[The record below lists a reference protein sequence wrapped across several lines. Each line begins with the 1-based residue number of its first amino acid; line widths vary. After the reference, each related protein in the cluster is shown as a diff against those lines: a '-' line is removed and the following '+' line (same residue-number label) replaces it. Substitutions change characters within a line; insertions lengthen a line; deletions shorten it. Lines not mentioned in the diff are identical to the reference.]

1 MDTFQITTLCF
12 LGIIA
17 FILIGLSII
26 IHKAI
31 VRHQAS
37 TDAHTNLLSR
47 LIEVESAI
55 KSALPAIERN
65 TGAAHGQ
72 LAESLPLTAKA
83 SVDIAALMVSRLP
96 SLQESI
102 SETAHGM
109 SETTK
114 AISGSLAI
122 LESLAKTHSEDPVL
136 RRAVA
141 LEDEIRRTTAEIAAL
156 RKDLSEAVKF

>member
-1 MDTFQITTLCF
+1 MDSFQITTLCF
-12 LGIIA
+12 LGVIA
-17 FILIGLSII
+17 VCLIGLVII
-26 IHKAI
+26 TYRAV

-37 TDAHTNLLSR
+37 TDSHTNLLGR

-65 TGAAHGQ
+65 TGATHRQ

-83 SVDIAALMVSRLP
+83 SVDIAALIITRLP
-96 SLQESI
+96 NLQESA
-102 SETAHGM
+102 SETARGM

-114 AISGSLAI
+114 ALSASLAL
-122 LESLAKTHSEDPVL
+122 LESLAKTHGEDSVIS
-136 RRAVA
+136 RAVA
-141 LEDEIRRTTAEIAAL
+141 LQDELRRSTAEIAAL